1 MSGAQLEVRLEPHP
15 DGFGPSGQEQVEF
28 RVATNPGLPV
38 SPLRE
43 AASGGELSRVML
55 ALAGQGARG
64 GAGTFVFD
72 EIDAGVG
79 GSTARAVGE
88 RLRALGEERQVL
100 CITHLP
106 QVASLAEISLPD
118 READRGRPG
127 DGRGPARGRRRA
139 GRRDRPH
146 AGRRPGR
153 RDREQARARPAR
165 RRPRG
170 RRLPARR
177 RSRAGRRETIH
188 NAGDGDHPPPPLRA
202 RFSDDSQR
210 PPAER
215 GPVHGTA
222 RLGKRTKDL
231 VKRLGSTDVAVIDH
245 RNLDRIAA
253 EELITS
259 GVRAVVNVSPS
270 SDGSYPNAGPLTLV
284 RAGVPLIDVQDPAL
298 FERLRDGDP
307 LVLDGGSVRIAG
319 EVVAEGRLLEADE
332 LARELDE
339 QRRRIDR
346 ALHDFTENTMAHIRE
361 EGALL
366 SGTIDFPET
375 RTVFRDR
382 HALIVVRGT
391 DHMKDLRAL
400 RAYIHDVRPV
410 LVGVDGGGDAIVK
423 EGLAPTSCSAT
434 WTRPARKRCGPA
446 PS

>member
-1 MSGAQLEVRLEPHP
+1 MATTSRRPFARA
-15 DGFGPSGQEQVEF
+15 F
-28 RVATNPGLPV
+28 R
-38 SPLRE
+38 
-43 AASGGELSRVML
+43 
-55 ALAGQGARG
+55 
-64 GAGTFVFD
+64 
-72 EIDAGVG
+72 
-79 GSTARAVGE
+79 TARNG
-88 RLRALGEERQVL
+88 RQ
-100 CITHLP
+100 T
-106 QVASLAEISLPD
+106 
-118 READRGRPG
+118 
-127 DGRGPARGRRRA
+127 
-139 GRRDRPH
+139 
-146 AGRRPGR
+146 
-153 RDREQARARPAR
+153 
-165 RRPRG
+165 
-170 RRLPARR
+170 
-177 RSRAGRRETIH
+177 
-188 NAGDGDHPPPPLRA
+188 
-202 RFSDDSQR
+202 
-210 PPAER
+210 ER

-231 VKRLGSTDVAVIDH
+231 VKRLGSGDVAVIDH

-253 EELITS
+253 EELVTS
-259 GVRAVVNVSPS
+259 GVRAVSTCRPPLTAAIPNV
-270 SDGSYPNAGPLTLV
+270 GPLTLV

-423 EGLAPTSCSAT
+423 EGLAPDVVLGDMDSAREET
-434 WTRPARKRCGPA
+434 LRTRA